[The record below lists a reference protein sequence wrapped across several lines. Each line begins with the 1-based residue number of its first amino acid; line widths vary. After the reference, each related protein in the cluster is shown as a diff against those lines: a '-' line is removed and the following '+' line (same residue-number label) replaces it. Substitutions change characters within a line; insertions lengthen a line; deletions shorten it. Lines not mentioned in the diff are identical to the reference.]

1 MNMNRRFKSKRGS
14 SMVEFAF
21 AAPLAIMILAGTF
34 QFGYT
39 FYVYNQ
45 LQLSI
50 RGGVRYASLMDYKGT
65 SSACVASTQDTVKN
79 LVVYGA
85 PTPANNA
92 EPVVRGLSKAK
103 VNVSFNP
110 DMMGVPTNVTI
121 SVSDFSVDGAFTKFN
136 FSGKPWASVPY
147 AGRYSPVECQL

>member
-14 SMVEFAF
+14 SMVEFAC

-65 SSACVASTQDTVKN
+65 SSACVANTQDTVRN
-79 LVVYGA
+79 VVVYGS
-85 PTPANNA
+85 PTPAA
-92 EPVVRGLSKAK
+92 GASPVVRGLANSN
-103 VNVSFNP
+103 VNVNFNP
-110 DMMGVPTNVTI
+110 DANGVPTNVT
-121 SVSDFSVDGAFTKFN
+121 VSATGFSVDAVFTTFTFN
-136 FSGKPWASVPY
+136 GKPMASVPY
-147 AGRYSPVECQL
+147 VGRYSP

>member
-1 MNMNRRFKSKRGS
+1 MSNRRFKSKRGS
-14 SMVEFAF
+14 VMVEFAC
-21 AAPLAIMILAGTF
+21 AAPLTFMILAGTF

-65 SSACVASTQDTVKN
+65 SSACIANTQNTIKN
-79 LVVYGA
+79 LVVYGS
-85 PTPANNA
+85 PTPTADA
-92 EPVVRGLSKAK
+92 VPVVRGLSKAK

-110 DMMGVPTNVTI
+110 DTKGVPTAVTVD
-121 SVSDFSVDGAFTKFN
+121 VSGFSVDGLFSTFTFN
-136 FSGKPWASVPY
+136 GKPLASVPY
-147 AGRYSPVECQL
+147 MGRYSPVECQL

>member
-1 MNMNRRFKSKRGS
+1 MTLSRRIKSKRGNA
-14 SMVEFAF
+14 MVEFACT
-21 AAPLAIMILAGTF
+21 APLAIMALTGTF
-34 QFGYT
+34 QFGYA

-110 DMMGVPTNVTI
+110 
-121 SVSDFSVDGAFTKFN
+121 
-136 FSGKPWASVPY
+136 
-147 AGRYSPVECQL
+147 

>member
-1 MNMNRRFKSKRGS
+1 MNLNRRFKSKRGS
-14 SMVEFAF
+14 AIVEFAC
-21 AAPLAIMILAGTF
+21 AAPLLIMILAGTF

-65 SSACVASTQDTVKN
+65 SSACVANTQDTVKN

-85 PTPANNA
+85 PTPAA
-92 EPVVRGLSKAK
+92 DAVPVVRGLSKAK

-110 DMMGVPTNVTI
+110 DTRGVPTAVTVE
-121 SVSDFSVDGAFTKFN
+121 VSGFTVDGLFSSFTFN
-136 FSGKPWASVPY
+136 GKPLASVPY
-147 AGRYSPVECQL
+147 MGRYSPVECQL